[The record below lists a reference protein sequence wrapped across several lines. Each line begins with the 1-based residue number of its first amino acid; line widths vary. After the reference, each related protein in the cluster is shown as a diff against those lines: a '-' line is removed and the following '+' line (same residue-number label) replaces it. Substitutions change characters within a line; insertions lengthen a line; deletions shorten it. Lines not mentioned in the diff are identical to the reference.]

1 MLFSTKNIE
10 DLKEMEE
17 LAPLKNQVEETR
29 LQDNLGKHNFH
40 KNREKVFQPITD
52 TIKITSEN

>member
-10 DLKEMEE
+10 DLEELEE

-52 TIKITSEN
+52 TNKNISEN